1 MDRARREGD
10 VVNDEER
17 PTDERAGG
25 DPAPTTQA
33 SPQPHGLKAAQAR
46 VAEQMTEVR
55 QRLEDARPRSRTVDS
70 AFLAVARDTESG
82 GGVLA
87 AALAFRVFLF
97 MIPYILVVVVLF
109 DVAGTVADK
118 DPHAVAKS
126 AGIGGLTAQAV
137 SASTKHLSGAARF
150 YALAAGLVGLYLGAL
165 GLLKTLRIVHGLVW
179 RVRVN
184 KLARPVRA
192 VLVVVVLV
200 TAMLLLSVAIDHL
213 RRVTGLGALGAT
225 VLFTVLPCGVW
236 WLLEYGLP
244 HAPRAGW
251 KDLLP
256 GAILFGV
263 AVLGLHLLTVYW
275 VSHLIKRRSA
285 TYGAIGAA
293 LALLFWA
300 YVFGRIMTASAVLNA
315 SMWSRAH
322 PRPSDE
328 GPAGPATAPGQRL
341 DVNEVIDRLSGPD
354 VTR

>member
-1 MDRARREGD
+1 
-10 VVNDEER
+10 VNDEER
-17 PTDERAGG
+17 PTEGQTGG
-25 DPAPTTQA
+25 DPAETTPP
-33 SPQPHGLKAAQAR
+33 SSRLHSLKAAQAR
-46 VAEQMTEVR
+46 VVDQMTDVR
-55 QRLEDARPRSRTVDS
+55 HRLEEARPRSRTVDS
-70 AFLAVARDTESG
+70 AFLALARDTESG

-97 MIPYILVVVVLF
+97 MIPYIFVVIVLF
-109 DVAGTVADK
+109 DVAGSVADK
-118 DPHAVAKS
+118 DPHSVAKS

-137 SASTKHLSGAARF
+137 SASTKHLNGAGRF
-150 YALAAGLVGLYLGAL
+150 YALAVGLVGLYLGAL

-184 KLARPVRA
+184 KLARPARA

-200 TAMLLLSVAIDHL
+200 TGSLLLSIAVDRL
-213 RRVTGLGALGAT
+213 RRTSGLGGIGAT
-225 VLFTVLPCGVW
+225 VLYTVLPCGIW
-236 WLLEYGLP
+236 WLLEYGMP

-256 GAILFGV
+256 GSILFGI
-263 AVLGLHLLTVYW
+263 AVLGLHLFTVYW
-275 VSHLIKRRSA
+275 VAHLIKRRSA

-315 SMWSRAH
+315 SMWGRSH
-322 PRPSDE
+322 PPTRDQ
-328 GPAGPATAPGQRL
+328 GPTEPVPASAPGQRL

-354 VTR
+354 ATR